1 MKKNRMAQFSLTRG
15 IKQLLTELK
24 AQRGNERKSGIK
36 SLKLDLAEKK
46 LEVKKK
52 ALKPNTVHNSLLII
66 FSLRKNL
73 ASFKVCVF

>member
-46 LEVKKK
+46 IGSEEKSTKTQHR
-52 ALKPNTVHNSLLII
+52 A
-66 FSLRKNL
+66 
-73 ASFKVCVF
+73 

>member
-1 MKKNRMAQFSLTRG
+1 MAQFSLTRG

-46 LEVKKK
+46 IGSEEKSTKTQHR
-52 ALKPNTVHNSLLII
+52 A
-66 FSLRKNL
+66 
-73 ASFKVCVF
+73 